1 MSKSLKS
8 GFSRVPVLFSL
19 IALST
24 LLLSGCGERPGGGE
38 PPINEDSVKPHIIPI
53 QLAAAYT
60 KDFRANIDSFN
71 LKCPTFK
78 DQMKFGYA
86 EAFPTDLY
94 RLLLKQKDST
104 GTIAAGIRIYYG
116 RDGATGQIKM
126 VLVPYDKNGNDIIN
140 KLISKDEK
148 QLPGVS
154 PEAKTATATTS
165 DGQAGEQGQLCP
177 TLCSTSSPLTA
188 PQNQ

>member
-8 GFSRVPVLFSL
+8 GILLYPVLFSL

-24 LLLSGCGERPGGGE
+24 LLLSGCGDRPGGGE
-38 PPINEDSVKPHIIPI
+38 PPINEDTVKAHVIPI

-60 KDFRANIDSFN
+60 KDFRANIDTFN
-71 LKCPTFK
+71 QKCPGFK
-78 DQMKFGYA
+78 EQMNFGKA
-86 EAFPTDLY
+86 EAFPSDLY

-116 RDGATGQIKM
+116 RGSDGLIRL

-140 KLISKDEK
+140 KLVSVDAK

-154 PEAKTATATTS
+154 PEAKTATTTSS
-165 DGQAGEQGQLCP
+165 DGQAGEQGQHCP
-177 TLCSTSSPLTA
+177 AVCSDASSPLN
-188 PQNQ
+188 P

>member
-8 GFSRVPVLFSL
+8 GLSRVPVLFSL

-71 LKCPTFK
+71 QKCPTFK
-78 DQMKFGYA
+78 EQMKFGNA
-86 EAFPTDLY
+86 EAFPSDLY
-94 RLLLKQKDST
+94 RILLKQKDST
-104 GTIAAGIRIYYG
+104 GTIASGIRIYYG
-116 RDGATGQIKM
+116 RSTDGLIRLVM
-126 VLVPYDKNGNDIIN
+126 VPYDKNGNDIIN
-140 KLISKDEK
+140 KMVSMDAK

-154 PEAKTATATTS
+154 PEAKTATSSTS
-165 DGQAGEQGQLCP
+165 DGQAGEDGQRCP
-177 TLCSTSSPLTA
+177 SICSGTGPL
-188 PQNQ
+188 N